1 MVLREFV
8 NPPEKYGEVSFFWW
22 HGDKIEKEKLHWI
35 LEQLKDKGIA
45 GIQLNYCHSDKAGFN
60 TGLLWIRIRV
70 PLLQNGGN
78 CSAGCWRNAGRIIW
92 LSVSATIPWE
102 HPDRGA
108 IWIGYWPD
116 IRSSGVKSW
125 NGGMAVWRL

>member
-45 GIQLNYCHSDKAGFN
+45 GIQLNYCHSDKG
-60 TGLLWIRIRV
+60 GLQYGLTMDSDPRPFTSEWWE
-70 PLLQNGGN
+70 LLG
-78 CSAGCWRNAGRIIW
+78 W
-92 LSVSATIPWE
+92 LLEECRKDHMAFSLSDYTL
-102 HPDRGA
+102 GA
-108 IWIGYWPD
+108 PGQGSYCLLYTS
-116 IRSSGVKSW
+116 RCV
-125 NGGMAVWRL
+125 

>member
-45 GIQLNYCHSDKAGFN
+45 GIQLNYCHSDKGGLQYGLTMDSDPRPFTSEWWELLGWLLEGSYGFQSQRLYPGSTR
-60 TGLLWIRIRV
+60 TGELY
-70 PLLQNGGN
+70 G
-78 CSAGCWRNAGRIIW
+78 
-92 LSVSATIPWE
+92 
-102 HPDRGA
+102 
-108 IWIGYWPD
+108 
-116 IRSSGVKSW
+116 
-125 NGGMAVWRL
+125 